1 MDVGLQTY
9 RNNAEQENRDQL
21 VLSHLTYVKKIIG
34 RMRSEFPDE
43 IDIENLESAG
53 ILGLVEA
60 ASRFNSDL
68 GVQFTTFA
76 YQRIRGAILDELRR
90 NCPLPQS
97 TLQHWAMIRDVW
109 HQLGERPT
117 SLSIAAATGL
127 SVDEVEACLAAI
139 RMTRPEVW
147 REELPIRRECDAS
160 ADAVYSEKEQI
171 RRLTDAIEKI
181 SDRART
187 AITLYHLNQL
197 TLKEIGTVMRLSESR
212 VSRILAA
219 SELELKGLLLS
230 TNIDQQV
237 SSN

>member
-1 MDVGLQTY
+1 MDAGLQTY
-9 RNNAEQENRDQL
+9 RNHADQENRDQL
-21 VLSHLTYVKKIIG
+21 VLNHLAYVKKIIG
-34 RMRSEFPDE
+34 QMRSELPDE
-43 IDIENLESAG
+43 LDIENLEAAG

-60 ASRFNSDL
+60 ASRFNSNV
-68 GVQFTTFA
+68 GAQFTTFA

-117 SLSIAAATGL
+117 PLSIASATGL

-147 REELPIRRECDAS
+147 REELPVRRVNDEA
-160 ADAVYSEKEQI
+160 ADDLYSEKEQL

-187 AITLYHLNQL
+187 AITLYHLDQM
-197 TLKEIGTVMRLSESR
+197 TLKEIGTVMGLSESR

-219 SELELKGLLLS
+219 SELELKGLLL
-230 TNIDQQV
+230 TT
-237 SSN
+237 SNDHEICSN